1 MYNAEL
7 HFYIRP
13 SEIMNAVC
21 VPIELPHFFIQ
32 LNKCFAVFFLGAVG
46 HWMATGKVKQSC
58 SVWVSKDLIEYTWK
72 PHCTGRA
79 YLTKP
84 FPHKP
89 AFTFQWIYINC
100 MHITWILQLTY
111 VRHGVRLAKI
121 TLVFLQS
128 MFYCIK
134 EGRVCNDPIKWNNH
148 NRHLPII
155 DHLKRF
161 TNINS
166 TARIKDR
173 STGNIL

>member
-1 MYNAEL
+1 MQFVFQLNYHIFLFSWINAL
-7 HFYIRP
+7 PFFSLGLSDTGWLQGKLNSP
-13 SEIMNAVC
+13 AVC
-21 VPIELPHFFIQ
+21 GSQRPWLSIHESHTAQGELIWPSLSPINLHSHS
-32 LNKCFAVFFLGAVG
+32 NG
-46 HWMATGKVKQSC
+46 
-58 SVWVSKDLIEYTWK
+58 
-72 PHCTGRA
+72 
-79 YLTKP
+79 
-84 FPHKP
+84 
-89 AFTFQWIYINC
+89 IYIKY

-166 TARIKDR
+166 TARMKDR